1 MSYITCCAQRQGC
14 PSSWCYDY
22 NWCTYPSFSNIAGKT
37 TDIQFLVVLVAYALI
52 ILFGI
57 SAIVVIYLNLIG
69 QGPRDKIIRFS
80 LFVWRTDF
88 LILFLSS
95 VYFFFLTCFV
105 LGYEMLI
112 RSQDNYLTKGLTS
125 E

>member
-1 MSYITCCAQRQGC
+1 MLVVLKDKDILQVDATIIIGVLILL
-14 PSSWCYDY
+14 
-22 NWCTYPSFSNIAGKT
+22 TFSNIAGNT
-37 TDIQFLVVLVAYALI
+37 ADIQFLVVLVTYALI
-52 ILFGI
+52 VPFGI
-57 SAIVVIYLNLIG
+57 SAIVVIYLNLVG

-80 LFVWRTDF
+80 LFCMTDGF
-88 LILFLSS
+88 LNLILIFS
-95 VYFFFLTCFV
+95 VFFFLTCFV

>member
-1 MSYITCCAQRQGC
+1 MLKDKDILQVDATIIIGVLILL
-14 PSSWCYDY
+14 
-22 NWCTYPSFSNIAGKT
+22 TFSNIAGNT
-37 TDIQFLVVLVAYALI
+37 ADIQFLVVLAAYALI
-52 ILFGI
+52 IPFGI
-57 SAIVVIYLNLIG
+57 FAIVVSYLNLAG

-80 LFVWRTDF
+80 LFCMVDGF
-88 LILFLSS
+88 LNLIFIFS
-95 VYFFFLTCFV
+95 VFFFLTCFV